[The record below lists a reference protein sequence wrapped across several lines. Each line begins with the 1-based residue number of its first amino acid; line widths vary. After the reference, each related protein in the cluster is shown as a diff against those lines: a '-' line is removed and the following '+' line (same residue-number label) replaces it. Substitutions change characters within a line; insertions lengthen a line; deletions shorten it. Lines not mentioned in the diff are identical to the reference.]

1 MNIYLYF
8 SNKVRKLK
16 QNKLVIPVVKWVG
29 GKRQLLPEIRK
40 YIPSKI
46 STYYEPFFGGG
57 AVLFDMQPKKA
68 IVNDVNEEL
77 INLYEVIRE
86 NVDELIEDLKKH
98 KNEADY
104 FYEIRGLDREKDV
117 YSKLTKVERASRI
130 HYLNKTCFN
139 GLFRVNSAGQ
149 FNAPFGRY
157 KNPNIINEV
166 TIRAVSKYFNEAKI
180 TFKYC
185 DFEESLKGIKKGAFV
200 YFDPPYDP
208 VSDSS
213 NFTGYAKGGFD
224 RNEQIRLKKLCDKLN
239 SRGINFLLSNSAT
252 EFILDLYRDYKIE
265 IIQAKRSINSKGD
278 KRGEVEEVLVRNYE

>member
-1 MNIYLYF
+1 ME
-8 SNKVRKLK
+8 VRKLK